1 MSSASKAAHMTL
13 AQARQPQRA
22 QRFGKVLRNRLHTT
36 YLCILCGWGFRQALL
51 LFVIIMVDGVSFAQ
65 RQATELRVCAD
76 PNNLPFS
83 NDREQGV
90 ENRLARL
97 IASDLGRKVR
107 YFWWPQRRGFIRNT
121 LQAKRCDVVMGIPSS
136 FELARPTRAY
146 YRSSYVF
153 VSRRDRDLAVRS
165 FDDPALKRLRIGLH
179 VIGDDYA
186 NVPPAQAL
194 AKRGITRNITGYSIY
209 GDYSKE
215 SPPAAL
221 IDAVARGEIDIAIAW
236 GPLAGY
242 FAKRASVPLKIVPVS
257 PEVDPP
263 SLPFAFDICLGVRKE
278 DKALLDELDVVLER
292 RKNEIGR
299 LLRDYGVPLKS
310 KTGSGEGRK

>member
-1 MSSASKAAHMTL
+1 MATGAM
-13 AQARQPQRA
+13 
-22 QRFGKVLRNRLHTT
+22 
-36 YLCILCGWGFRQALL
+36 
-51 LFVIIMVDGVSFAQ
+51 LFVIITVSGVSFARAQ
-65 RQATELRVCAD
+65 TAELRVCAD

-83 NDREQGV
+83 NEREQGF
-90 ENRLARL
+90 ENRIARL
-97 IASDLGRKVR
+97 VARDMGRKVS
-107 YFWWPQRRGFIRNT
+107 YVWWPQRRGFIRNT
-121 LQAKRCDVVMGIPSS
+121 LQAKRCDVVIGIPSS

-153 VSRRDRDLAVRS
+153 ISRRDRRLAVRS

-194 AKRGITRNITGYSIY
+194 AKRGVTRNITGYSIY

-221 IDAVARGEIDIAIAW
+221 IDAVIAW

-263 SLPFAFDICLGVRKE
+263 SLPFVFDICMGVRKE
-278 DKALLDELDVVLER
+278 DKALSDELDVVLER
-292 RKNEIGR
+292 RKKEIDR

-310 KTGSGEGRK
+310 KTGSGEGRR